1 MSDGPHRS
9 LPMRRHWKNLAE
21 RAAKAAYSADE
32 GCEALPMALE
42 RDLRE
47 APLAAIRD
55 ILSGDQGSFFA
66 NDEIERLEAVRQAST
81 RSAACNVVIDCAI
94 QAVSGGLT
102 GDAAFRATLED
113 ACEAQVRSQF
123 RSVEEHYYREASA
136 GSAGYVRSMPHASN
150 ATLKPSLQ
158 VSCQAQN
165 RGAARRTCPVIPA
178 LMKGRPY
185 ERRTIFH
192 ADACERHRRRRTGS
206 SRAEGPHC
214 L

>member
-32 GCEALPMALE
+32 VCEALPMALE

-136 GSAGYVRSMPHASN
+136 GSAGYVRDRLDAARQQCDFKTIASSFMSGS
-150 ATLKPSLQ
+150 KPR
-158 VSCQAQN
+158 
-165 RGAARRTCPVIPA
+165 RGAAHLP
-178 LMKGRPY
+178 
-185 ERRTIFH
+185 
-192 ADACERHRRRRTGS
+192 RHTGLD
-206 SRAEGPHC
+206 EGPS

>member
-32 GCEALPMALE
+32 VCEALPVALQ

-47 APLAAIRD
+47 APLAAIRG
-55 ILSGDQGSFFA
+55 IFSGDQGSLFA
-66 NDEIERLEAVRQAST
+66 NNEIERLEAVRQAST

-102 GDAAFRATLED
+102 GEAAFRATLEN

-123 RSVEEHYYREASA
+123 RSVEEHYYREASPR
-136 GSAGYVRSMPHASN
+136 SAGYVRDR
-150 ATLKPSLQ
+150 LD
-158 VSCQAQN
+158 
-165 RGAARRTCPVIPA
+165 AARQQCDFKTIASGFMSGAKPPRGPA
-178 LMKGRPY
+178 HLP
-185 ERRTIFH
+185 
-192 ADACERHRRRRTGS
+192 RHTGLD
-206 SRAEGPHC
+206 EGPT

>member
-32 GCEALPMALE
+32 VCEALPVALQ

-47 APLAAIRD
+47 APLTAIRD
-55 ILSGDQGSFFA
+55 ILSGDQGSLFA
-66 NDEIERLEAVRQAST
+66 NNEIERLDAVRQAST

-102 GDAAFRATLED
+102 GEAAYRATLEN

-123 RSVEEHYYREASA
+123 RSVEEHYHREASA
-136 GSAGYVRSMPHASN
+136 RSARYVRDRLDAARQQCDFKTIASRFM
-150 ATLKPSLQ
+150 SG
-158 VSCQAQN
+158 AQSP
-165 RGAARRTCPVIPA
+165 RGAAHLP
-178 LMKGRPY
+178 
-185 ERRTIFH
+185 
-192 ADACERHRRRRTGS
+192 RHTGLD
-206 SRAEGPHC
+206 EGPN